1 MHRLH
6 TPSTYTSSIHPRHS
20 IHVTSMYPPYSQL
33 PSALDL
39 PSTEWHARSLQSITL
54 GMMGLVLCSAA
65 EVTLREGCPVQPI
78 YNEWQITFAGSA
90 MGLETFVQHLLAFPH
105 QARWLITSTIL
116 IGVNMLLFN
125 SPLNSPLG
133 PWPPA
138 VCLAMLTCT
147 ISIGEVAGYYQHRAM
162 RIRFLRRHHRT
173 KPPPALSPLTP
184 PSPALP
190 PPPPTPRLLHPV
202 ESSASESA

>member
-1 MHRLH
+1 
-6 TPSTYTSSIHPRHS
+6 
-20 IHVTSMYPPYSQL
+20 MYPPYSQL

-138 VCLAMLTCT
+138 VCVRRSGSNATLACPPCYIFSIDGCT
-147 ISIGEVAGYYQHRAM
+147 QSRTLKYVQVE
-162 RIRFLRRHHRT
+162 LRQ
-173 KPPPALSPLTP
+173 
-184 PSPALP
+184 
-190 PPPPTPRLLHPV
+190 
-202 ESSASESA
+202 